1 MRLYYK
7 LLLFMVASALVPV
20 AVVGLSLLGRVEREL
35 KARIGAQQATAAE
48 AAAQMAARDVDESV
62 EALVRVS
69 ASIRWGALSPE
80 ERQGA
85 LRLVLGQSRHFALA
99 ALLDRQGVPVQAVLA
114 REPGRAA
121 SGLEFPPVPAGPALA
136 EPFMAAIPLAQLA
149 GANPGAV
156 AMSSAYLRWAEHAAA
171 SVLALRLEGEE
182 GPRYVAV
189 EMGLSELMARASAL
203 SSGGAGKLFVVDAQ
217 GRIVACPGPAQLLE
231 PADPSDRA
239 AAASATAAPRFTRY
253 LVAGQPALAS
263 VARTPGP
270 LGWTALIRLPEAEAF
285 ASVAQMRRTVLFSVG
300 GALLLLL
307 AAGFTFTRSLARRL
321 ERLSGGAKAFARGE
335 LGVRVSTEG
344 SDEVAE
350 LAQTFNAMG
359 QELHSARHKLE
370 RWNEELQRQV
380 EARTAELEAAQ
391 AQLLEAQ
398 KLAAIGQL
406 GAGVAHEINNPL
418 AGILGH
424 AQLLLLGR
432 ADADPDATAL
442 RKIEAQAKR
451 AKEITANLL
460 RFSQQRPAADLR
472 PLELNEVVREALLLV
487 ESQLEAEGIHL
498 AVELGQPPPKVKG
511 DAGHLAQVLL
521 SLVANARAA
530 MLKRPEKRLTLSTA
544 QAGDR
549 VQVRVRDTGK
559 GIPQQNMAR
568 IFEPFFTTKDVWSNV
583 GLGLSVSY
591 RIVQEHGGQIRVDT
605 EEGEGSTFTV
615 ELPALGPDA

>member
-7 LLLFMVASALVPV
+7 LLLFMVASALAPV
-20 AVVGLSLLGRVEREL
+20 AVVGLSLLARAEREL

-48 AAAQMAARDVDESV
+48 AAAQMAARDVDEAV
-62 EALVRVS
+62 EALVRVC
-69 ASIRWGALSPE
+69 ASIQWRALTPD

-99 ALLDRQGVPVQAVLA
+99 ALLDRQGAPVQAVLA
-114 REPGRAA
+114 HDRGRAA
-121 SGLEFPPVPAGPALA
+121 PELEVPPSPAGAALA
-136 EPFMAAIPLAQLA
+136 EPFLAALPLAQLA
-149 GANPGAV
+149 AANPGAV
-156 AMSSAYLRWAEHAAA
+156 AMSSAYLRGSERAAA
-171 SVLALRLEGEE
+171 AVLALRLEGEE

-189 EMGLSELMARASAL
+189 EMGLGALMARAATL
-203 SSGGAGKLFVVDAQ
+203 SSGGAGSLFVVDAQ
-217 GRIVACPGPAQLLE
+217 GRFVACPSPAQLLE

-253 LVAGQPALAS
+253 LVAGQPVLAS

-285 ASVAQMRRTVLFSVG
+285 ASVAQMRRTVLFSIG

-307 AAGFTFTRSLARRL
+307 AAGFTFTRSVARRL
-321 ERLSGGAKAFARGE
+321 ERLSGGAKAFARGD
-335 LGVRVSTEG
+335 LDARVSAEG

-359 QELHSARHKLE
+359 QELHAARHKLE
-370 RWNEELQRQV
+370 SWNEELKRQV

-418 AGILGH
+418 AGILGN
-424 AQLLLLGR
+424 AQLLLLR
-432 ADADPDATAL
+432 RSEADPDVAAL

-472 PLELNEVVREALLLV
+472 PLDLNEVVREALLLV
-487 ESQLEAEGIHL
+487 ESQLEAEGIRL
-498 AVELGQPPPKVKG
+498 AVELGQPPPRVKG
-511 DAGHLAQVLL
+511 DAGHLTQVLL

-530 MLKRPEKRLTLSTA
+530 MLKRPEKRLTLSTVRD
-544 QAGDR
+544 GDR
-549 VQVRVRDTGK
+549 VRVRVRDTGK
-559 GIPQQNMAR
+559 GIARENLAR

-591 RIVQEHGGQIRVDT
+591 RIVQEHGGHIGVET
-605 EEGEGSTFTV
+605 VEGEGSTFTV
-615 ELPALGPDA
+615 ELPALDAGA